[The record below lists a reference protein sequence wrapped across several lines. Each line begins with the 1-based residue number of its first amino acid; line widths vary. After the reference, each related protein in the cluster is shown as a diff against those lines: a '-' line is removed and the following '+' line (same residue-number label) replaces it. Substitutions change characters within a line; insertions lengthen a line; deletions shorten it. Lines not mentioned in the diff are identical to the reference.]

1 MRKLK
6 CFLPIH
12 LSPLSIFL
20 SLLRA
25 TIFYLFYILP
35 EQLHATQEN
44 LNIEASLFF
53 FFLFLLVGG

>member
-12 LSPLSIFL
+12 LSTLSIFL

-44 LNIEASLFF
+44 LNIEASFF
-53 FFLFLLVGG
+53 FFFFY